1 MPHSQYFLFEFSGR
15 AFGVAWSRRPICPI
29 DPIEAKSFR
38 PLHPALNGVESDA
51 KSPCDTALRLAAP
64 NGGNDATTLLG
75 GQVFD
80 AWSAPNAFPSG
91 IAVDGMCCKTTTGGD
106 AKERGRN
113 SSRATPSFRS
123 APSLSSHFLY
133 KVTNRL

>member
-38 PLHPALNGVESDA
+38 PLHPALNGVESHA
-51 KSPCDTALRLAAP
+51 KSPCDTALRVAAT

-75 GQVFD
+75 GQLFD
-80 AWSAPNAFPSG
+80 SWFAPNAFPLG
-91 IAVDGMCCKTTTGGD
+91 IAVDRTCCKPID
-106 AKERGRN
+106 RPRREREGAELQSGYALLPFR
-113 SSRATPSFRS
+113 PLSFLPFS
-123 APSLSSHFLY
+123 VQSDQ
-133 KVTNRL
+133 